1 MALGILLEIPITN
14 TMTATDSLE
23 YQAFKAIFD
32 VQYALDTSG
41 RHHTALTDP
50 ERTTLIGITQTHPTS
65 WITDIAHTNTQ
76 PTTAA
81 APCYWVYESLRKTQ
95 EPYSEK
101 GQAQVKVTTEGNITV
116 YPNPARDQVTFRY
129 GQMAEAKDPKLTIT
143 SSTGV
148 RLLHADL
155 A

>member
-1 MALGILLEIPITN
+1 MRSIILICFLFS
-14 TMTATDSLE
+14 MSLE
-23 YQAFKAIFD
+23 AQ
-32 VQYALDTSG
+32 S
-41 RHHTALTDP
+41 
-50 ERTTLIGITQTHPTS
+50 
-65 WITDIAHTNTQ
+65 TNTQ

-101 GQAQVKVTTEGNITV
+101 GQAQVRVTTEGNITV

-148 RLLHADL
+148 RLLQANLPKDQQELTWNTHSIQPGYYIWQILDGKRKIATGRVVIVK
-155 A
+155 